1 MSATARPNQPTLDI
15 SAAPATSAPRR
26 LLILTVITAVSVVLG
41 LFLALVWVGRDP
53 DQGEVQRLFYIHMP
67 SFFGA
72 FTAFGAAV
80 IGGVQ
85 YLRTRNPRWD
95 ALAVSGVEVG
105 LALSLVNLLTGS
117 VWARPIWNTWWTW
130 DPRLTSAAIMCLTY
144 AAYLMLRGAMEN
156 PDTRRRFSAIYGILA
171 FSTVIL
177 TLVIIRIRPD
187 TIHPVVVG
195 PSPQN
200 AEGTFEAT
208 RSTAVAL
215 LPNLF
220 IWTVLVPWALM
231 WWRIRLQ
238 NTIEWV
244 AARKA
249 ALIDRQEA

>member
-1 MSATARPNQPTLDI
+1 LTAV
-15 SAAPATSAPRR
+15 
-26 LLILTVITAVSVVLG
+26 TVISVLFG
-41 LFLALVWVGRDP
+41 LYLALVWIGTDP

-72 FTAFGAAV
+72 FFAFGAALV
-80 IGGVQ
+80 GGIQ
-85 YLRTRNPRWD
+85 YLRTRNARWD

-117 VWARPIWNTWWTW
+117 IWARPIWNTWWTW

-177 TLVIIRIRPD
+177 TLMIIRIRPD
-187 TIHPVVVG
+187 TIHPAVIG
-195 PSPQN
+195 ASPQN
-200 AEGTFEAT
+200 AEGGFSAGVG
-208 RSTAVAL
+208 TAIAL
-215 LPNLF
+215 LPNLV
-220 IWTVLVPWALM
+220 IWGILVPWALM

-238 NTIEWV
+238 NAMEFV

-249 ALIDRQEA
+249 AIANSLED